1 MFWRYGLRFF
11 DNGQLSI
18 KYSIVYWNGL
28 FARSEL
34 RPIEAEV
41 KNRVVVLQVIRTY
54 FQQSR
59 SPFQSARKARRPRS
73 LSGVQSRKLLIFE
86 VDRPGIAKEIIWALQ
101 LYSISPSSTGSRGAS
116 NSSLNSRISITW
128 AT

>member
-1 MFWRYGLRFF
+1 MFRDGSYIMFWRYGLRFF

-18 KYSIVYWNGL
+18 KHSIMYWNGL

-41 KNRVVVLQVIRTY
+41 KKRVVVLQVIRTC

-73 LSGVQSRKLLIFE
+73 LSGVQSGKLLINNRTDKALLYE
-86 VDRPGIAKEIIWALQ
+86 VHSIDRPDTEQTCL
-101 LYSISPSSTGSRGAS
+101 R
-116 NSSLNSRISITW
+116 
-128 AT
+128 